1 MIEGCTTG
9 TKTSSYLLCFSLFVF
24 MYLYP
29 KAEKGDEGRNIISS
43 SSREVADLAL
53 SVPVA
58 KSKKETQ
65 SVLQFRL
72 SISLKL
78 TICSRETRF
87 YFKIKLIRLKLLLH
101 AFLVVE
107 TQDHKTIPEEAI
119 QIYSM

>member
-1 MIEGCTTG
+1 M
-9 TKTSSYLLCFSLFVF
+9 
-24 MYLYP
+24 
-29 KAEKGDEGRNIISS
+29 
-43 SSREVADLAL
+43 REVADLAL

-58 KSKKETQ
+58 KPKKETQ

-78 TICSRETRF
+78 TICSGETRF

-101 AFLVVE
+101 AFLHVE